1 MRGRTASVP
10 DLRCE
15 VCGQLPRGRRTRV
28 TTAQIA
34 AILPIELALHALAV
48 SADLP
53 WLLTVVMLAVTV
65 TVLGVFVTE
74 PGAARMFRRWIHA
87 PALRHHRRI
96 GEAPALWRA
105 RARLRDEPGALGRV
119 TRQLARLDVNVLTI
133 RVHVGEMEVL
143 DELVLSAP
151 SDVSDDDLV
160 DALRAGGGR
169 SAHVWPTT
177 ALALA
182 DGQTKAL
189 SLAARL
195 AVDPEELPLVVAELL
210 GAAIVPRAA
219 TTLLQDGWNEGTL
232 LKIPSPGRGPLLFS
246 RPEEPFTLAESAR
259 AARLAELAEIL
270 ELTSASRDDRPPR
283 PRSTPTPSEL

>member
-1 MRGRTASVP
+1 
-10 DLRCE
+10 
-15 VCGQLPRGRRTRV
+15 
-28 TTAQIA
+28 
-34 AILPIELALHALAV
+34 
-48 SADLP
+48 
-53 WLLTVVMLAVTV
+53 
-65 TVLGVFVTE
+65 
-74 PGAARMFRRWIHA
+74 MFRRWIHA
-87 PALRHHRRI
+87 PALRQHRRI

-133 RVHVGEMEVL
+133 HVHVGEREVL

-151 SDVSDDDLV
+151 NHVSDDDLV
-160 DALRAGGGR
+160 DALRADGGR
-169 SAHVWPTT
+169 SARVWPTT

-210 GAAIVPRAA
+210 GAAIVPDAA
-219 TTLLQDGWNEGTL
+219 ALRHDGRNEGTL
-232 LKIPSPGRGPLLFS
+232 LKTPSPGRGPLLFS
-246 RPEEPFTLAESAR
+246 RPNEPFTLAESAR

-270 ELTSASRDDRPPR
+270 ELTTASRDDRPPR
-283 PRSTPTPSEL
+283 TRFTPTGSEV